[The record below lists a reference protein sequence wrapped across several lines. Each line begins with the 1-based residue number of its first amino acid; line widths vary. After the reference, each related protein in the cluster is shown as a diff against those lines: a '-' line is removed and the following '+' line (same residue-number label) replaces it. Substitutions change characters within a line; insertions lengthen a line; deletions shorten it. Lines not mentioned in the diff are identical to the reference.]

1 MTAKLCLARDC
12 TPLTSQSVSSYMLT
26 IYGSNTHNPLTSKMK
41 IYIRAFMVQKSYI
54 NLNLLQAS
62 TVLFILYILNIRMEE
77 RIAAKKKK
85 TFEMIVVC
93 VLNISSKSIGIY
105 IMENIL
111 KTDTH
116 TGRQGQQQKHCL
128 FTLTFCYQVRFS
140 VYSRYF
146 H

>member
-1 MTAKLCLARDC
+1 
-12 TPLTSQSVSSYMLT
+12 
-26 IYGSNTHNPLTSKMK
+26 
-41 IYIRAFMVQKSYI
+41 
-54 NLNLLQAS
+54 
-62 TVLFILYILNIRMEE
+62 MEE

-116 TGRQGQQQKHCL
+116 TVGI
-128 FTLTFCYQVRFS
+128 T
-140 VYSRYF
+140 
-146 H
+146 

>member
-1 MTAKLCLARDC
+1 M
-12 TPLTSQSVSSYMLT
+12 
-26 IYGSNTHNPLTSKMK
+26 
-41 IYIRAFMVQKSYI
+41 
-54 NLNLLQAS
+54 LQAS

-116 TGRQGQQQKHCL
+116 TGR
-128 FTLTFCYQVRFS
+128 
-140 VYSRYF
+140 
-146 H
+146 